1 MNEAKALSPELVSSD
16 ASSQSWKTPRG
27 AMSLN
32 WTDGGAMYVAVD
44 VHGDRLL
51 SPLMTRRADTLL
63 ARGRM
68 KFFFDFWHMPTY
80 DSEMR
85 TEWTGFLVTHRARI
99 DEIHIVARSKLV
111 SMGVAVANVALG
123 GAIKS
128 YPAPTGPF
136 ETALNRAGLKL
147 PVR

>member
-1 MNEAKALSPELVSSD
+1 MNVAKALSPELVSSD

-27 AMSLN
+27 AMSLR
-32 WTDGGAMYVAVD
+32 WTDQGAIYVAVD

-63 ARGRM
+63 ARARL
-68 KFFFDFWHMPTY
+68 KFFFDFWQMPTY

-85 TEWTGFLVTHRARI
+85 TEWPGFLVTHRARV
-99 DEIHIVARSKLV
+99 DEIHVVARSKLV
-111 SMGVAVANVALG
+111 AMGVAVANIALG
-123 GAIKS
+123 GVIKS
-128 YPAPTGPF
+128 YPAPMGPF
-136 ETALNRAGLKL
+136 EKALTQAGLKL